1 MNLQKNTMT
10 VLAQIASF
18 IPDRIVEN
26 LACKHKIQTRSFSAD
41 SHVVAMLYAHLAHSL
56 SLNDVCDSLHNH
68 AGALSQIRNCT
79 PPSRNGLSH
88 ANMTRSADMAEEL
101 FWTVYNSLEK
111 QFPEFMA
118 SGRDYPGLPHR
129 FRKRTLRAVDS
140 TTIQLNAMHMGWAQ
154 HRRRKAAAKMHTA
167 LDMRSF
173 LPNFV
178 IVKGAKD
185 SDPKT
190 AWELCAA
197 MKEGEIVV
205 FDKAYVDFRHL
216 KALDGRGVFWVTR
229 SKDNMVY
236 ETVGQHTGGEWTAAG
251 EAPPRADEGGKA
263 GRPPV
268 GVVGRR
274 KKAPGRK
281 YSWKKC
287 VVLSDERIRLTG
299 PKTSGNYPEEMRLV
313 TAMVEVRGKMVKMS
327 FITNN
332 FEWSA
337 FSICQ
342 LYQCRWG
349 VEVFFKEL
357 KQTLQLA
364 DFLGNSENAVRWQV
378 WTALL
383 AYLLLRF
390 IAWQNKWRH
399 QFCRLFTLLRAVLW
413 NYFKLASVIECCDT
427 PRERHRHLIRGSPGT
442 AYQPCFE
449 GF

>member
-1 MNLQKNTMT
+1 MNPQKSTMT

-26 LACKHKIQTRSFSAD
+26 LARKHKIQTRSFSAD

-56 SLNDVCDSLHNH
+56 SLNDVCDSLRNH
-68 AGALSQIRNCT
+68 AGPLSQIRNCT

-88 ANMTRSADMAEEL
+88 ANMTRNADMAEEL
-101 FWTVYNSLEK
+101 FWTVYKSLER
-111 QFPEFMA
+111 QFPGFMA
-118 SGRDYPGLPHR
+118 SSRDYPGLPHR
-129 FRKRTLRAVDS
+129 FRSRTLRAVDS
-140 TTIQLNAMHMGWAQ
+140 TTIQLNALNMGWAQ

-178 IVKGAKD
+178 IVKAAKD

-190 AWELCAA
+190 AWELCAS
-197 MKEGEIVV
+197 MKDGEIAV
-205 FDKAYVDFRHL
+205 FDKAYVDFKHL
-216 KALDGRGVFWVTR
+216 NALDGRGVFWVTR
-229 SKDNMVY
+229 AKDNMVY
-236 ETVGQHTGGEWTAAG
+236 DVVGQHTGGKWTADGGPAPRTDGAG
-251 EAPPRADEGGKA
+251 KTDGARGGVA
-263 GRPPV
+263 GQ
-268 GVVGRR
+268 R
-274 KKAPGRK
+274 KKRKRK
-281 YSWKKC
+281 YAWKKC
-287 VVLSDERIRLTG
+287 AVLSDERIRLSG
-299 PKTSGNYPEEMRLV
+299 PKTQENYPNELRLV
-313 TAMVEVRGKMVKMS
+313 AAMVEVRGKMVGMS

-390 IAWQNKWRH
+390 IGWQNKWRH

-413 NYFKLASVIECCDT
+413 NYFKLPGVLRCCDT
-427 PRERHRHLIRGSPGT
+427 PRERHFHLIRGSPGT

>member
-1 MNLQKNTMT
+1 MTPQKSTMT

-26 LACKHKIQTRSFSAD
+26 LARKHKIQTRSFSAD

-56 SLNDVCDSLHNH
+56 SLNDVCDSLRNH

-88 ANMTRSADMAEEL
+88 ANMTRNADMAEEL
-101 FWTVYNSLEK
+101 FWTVYKSLER
-111 QFPEFMA
+111 QFPGFMA
-118 SGRDYPGLPHR
+118 SSRDYPGLPHR
-129 FRKRTLRAVDS
+129 FRSRTLRAVDS
-140 TTIQLNAMHMGWAQ
+140 TTIQLNALNMGWAQ

-178 IVKGAKD
+178 IVKAAKD

-190 AWELCAA
+190 AWELCAS
-197 MKEGEIVV
+197 MKDGEIAV
-205 FDKAYVDFRHL
+205 FDKAYVDFKHL
-216 KALDGRGVFWVTR
+216 NALDGRGVFWVTR
-229 SKDNMVY
+229 AKDNMVY
-236 ETVGQHTGGEWTAAG
+236 EVVGQHTGGKWTADGGPAPRTDGAG
-251 EAPPRADEGGKA
+251 KTDGARGGVA
-263 GRPPV
+263 GQ
-268 GVVGRR
+268 R
-274 KKAPGRK
+274 KKRKRK
-281 YSWKKC
+281 YAWKKC
-287 VVLSDERIRLTG
+287 AVLSDERIRLSG
-299 PKTSGNYPEEMRLV
+299 PKTRENYPNELRLV
-313 TAMVEVRGKMVKMS
+313 AAMVEVRGKMVKMS

-332 FEWSA
+332 FEWPA

-342 LYQCRWG
+342 PCQCRWG

-413 NYFKLASVIECCDT
+413 NYFKMPAVIECCDT
-427 PRERHRHLIRGSPGT
+427 PRERHHHLIRGSPGT
-442 AYQPCFE
+442 A
-449 GF
+449 